1 MLKKVWKTF
10 KTKNMGEYHD
20 FYLKTDVM
28 LLSDVF
34 ENYRDL
40 DLKTYNVDPAWFLTA
55 PSFSLDA
62 LKNMVKI

>member
-1 MLKKVWKTF
+1 MLKNIWETF
-10 KTKNMGEYHD
+10 KFKNMGEYHD

-40 DLKTYNVDPAWFLTA
+40 D
-55 PSFSLDA
+55 
-62 LKNMVKI
+62 

>member
-1 MLKKVWKTF
+1 
-10 KTKNMGEYHD
+10 MGEYHD

-40 DLKTYNVDPAWFLTA
+40 DIKTCNVDLHG
-55 PSFSLDA
+55 
-62 LKNMVKI
+62 I